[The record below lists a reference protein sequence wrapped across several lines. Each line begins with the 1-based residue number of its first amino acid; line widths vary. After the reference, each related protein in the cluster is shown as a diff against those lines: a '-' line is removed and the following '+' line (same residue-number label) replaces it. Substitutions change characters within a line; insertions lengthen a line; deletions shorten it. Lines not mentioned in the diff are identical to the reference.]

1 VRRVGRNCRSRISKS
16 SGNAE
21 NHRTS
26 AECMSRAKP
35 CARRMEVI
43 EFSVKDSNKAST
55 LTD

>member
-1 VRRVGRNCRSRISKS
+1 MRRVGRNCRSRISKS